1 MIKMIMKKWLFHHI
15 KEIIFVDSENVGY
28 QIPSKIPQDTLIY
41 IFISDPFII
50 KKLQNQKISKQI
62 LFINI
67 SKIRKKY
74 PTKNIM
80 DFCIITKLTEIMT
93 VISRQ
98 TKVTICS
105 KDKGYDASIYFL
117 KQGYPQIHLKRF
129 PGPLLYYCGCD
140 FPDLTEILQKADKR
154 LKNQISSHSNMAS
167 LKKVL
172 SKRQKDMFEVESY
185 INPIAMVKTYIE
197 LDIYTFNYNIYYS
210 GSLMKTTPDKEEA
223 LKLYQQ
229 YVSLLHEKY
238 DKYQTHERFVRSN
251 ELKIRHYIE
260 EAYLKKQSLE
270 ECLTGHLGEN
280 QGFLTYQLYI
290 GEYYH

>member
-1 MIKMIMKKWLFHHI
+1 MIKIIIKKWLFRHI

-28 QIPSKIPQDTLIY
+28 QIPSKIPQNTLIY
-41 IFISDPFII
+41 MFISDPFII

-67 SKIRKKY
+67 SKIRKKF

-93 VISRQ
+93 IISHQ
-98 TKVTICS
+98 TKITICS

-117 KQGYPQIHLKRF
+117 KQRYTQIRLKRF

-140 FPDLTEILQKADKR
+140 FPDLTGILQKADK
-154 LKNQISSHSNMAS
+154 KIKDQIIKHSNMTS

-172 SKRQKDMFEVESY
+172 SKKQKDMFEVESY
-185 INPIAMVKTYIE
+185 TNPIAMVKTYIE

-210 GSLMKTTPDKEEA
+210 GSLMNTTPDKKEA
-223 LKLYQQ
+223 LKFYQQ

-238 DKYQTHERFVRSN
+238 DKYQTHERFVKSN
-251 ELKIRHYIE
+251 ELKIRQYIE
-260 EAYLKKQSLE
+260 EAHLKEQSLE
-270 ECLTGHLGEN
+270 ECLIGHLGEH
-280 QGFLTYQLYI
+280 QGYLTYSLYT
-290 GEYYH
+290 GEYFH